1 MKTDDFTLI
10 SLFNLYF
17 SFWVRHQTKQCL
29 TVLLRFP
36 VYFLL
41 LEAFKKA
48 HQAKPATPI
57 AVNHSLVIL
66 LINELSSATFVMK
79 NLNTTTFFG
88 YIIESTSPRNNAYCV
103 PFVHLLPR
111 QVTNMVVVMEVAYLY

>member
-1 MKTDDFTLI
+1 MKTDEFTLI
-10 SLFNLYF
+10 SYLNLYF

-29 TVLLRFP
+29 TVLLKAP

-48 HQAKPATPI
+48 LQAKPAIHI
-57 AVNHSLVIL
+57 AANHSLVIL

-103 PFVHLLPR
+103 HFVHLLPR